1 MIYIF
6 TRYTWNKYWKNNW
19 SHGIFLLAYFKSTPI
34 YDNVNKLISGNLLDP
49 QTTWSNYMQTC
60 QGLAHWSW
68 HGWWQN
74 NATRVQGAWVLARQ
88 LERAW
93 LTVWLRALARQ
104 NVGLTRQGCEDLTM
118 ARTKAVHPNC
128 WNKTKCWRTAKIV

>member
-1 MIYIF
+1 M
-6 TRYTWNKYWKNNW
+6 
-19 SHGIFLLAYFKSTPI
+19 
-34 YDNVNKLISGNLLDP
+34 
-49 QTTWSNYMQTC
+49 
-60 QGLAHWSW
+60 
-68 HGWWQN
+68 
-74 NATRVQGAWVLARQ
+74 LARQ

-128 WNKTKCWRTAKIV
+128 